1 MVKLT
6 HVEDPSAW
14 WRKVTQWWQR
24 RALRAHRRGETAQS
38 LKDVASEIARI
49 QCVHVPPRPG
59 KAPSPLPSAG
69 AVSQHSKKEKKKG
82 RERLGGLG
90 VWATAKEQ
98 DTTKGNE
105 APKSIA
111 PGTAMAVERD
121 KVEEAEKPEAPKV
134 RIRDPDYVEKL
145 TLFGGLWWS

>member
-14 WRKVTQWWQR
+14 WRKVTQWWLR
-24 RALRAHRRGETAQS
+24 RALRAHRRDETAQS

-69 AVSQHSKKEKKKG
+69 AVSQHSKKKKKG
-82 RERLGGLG
+82 RSTGKGI
-90 VWATAKEQ
+90 AIAKEQ

-134 RIRDPDYVEKL
+134 RIRDLDEVEEL
-145 TLFGGLWWS
+145 TLIGGLLWS